1 MTANVGTLDRILRLV
16 FGLLLVIA
24 PFATQIAVFQGQV
37 ATIMSVVV
45 GAVLVLTALVRVC
58 PLYSLLGMRT
68 CSS

>member
-1 MTANVGTLDRILRLV
+1 MTANVGTIDRVLRLV
-16 FGLLLVIA
+16 VGLLLVVA

-37 ATIMSVVV
+37 ATIVSVVA